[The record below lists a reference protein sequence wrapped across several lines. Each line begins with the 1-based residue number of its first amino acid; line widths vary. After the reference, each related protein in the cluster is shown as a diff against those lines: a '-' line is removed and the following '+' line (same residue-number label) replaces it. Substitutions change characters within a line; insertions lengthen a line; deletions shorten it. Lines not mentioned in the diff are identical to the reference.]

1 MPTRHGQSDR
11 TPDRITNRPTW
22 LVSRAFAQSSALL
35 AAGFDEHGDGLRG
48 YHDRLLAA
56 LEQWGPASQA
66 DLGRNTGI
74 DRSDVTAALTELET
88 RDLVERRVDPEN
100 KRRKIVTITP
110 MRHPRSRRA
119 RLDRRPGPEPLA
131 RTAHPRTAARTRHP
145 PDPAHGADR
154 LIRPAPDPPC
164 AIPIR
169 CPYRPG
175 RSRVRPVLG

>member
-48 YHDRLLAA
+48 YHYRLLAA

-110 MRHPRSRRA
+110 AGIREVAALDSIVDQA
-119 RLDRRPGPEPLA
+119 QNRLLAPLTPA
-131 RTAHPRTAARTRHP
+131 QQRELVTLLTLLTAPT
-145 PDPAHGADR
+145 D
-154 LIRPAPDPPC
+154 
-164 AIPIR
+164 
-169 CPYRPG
+169 
-175 RSRVRPVLG
+175 